1 MYRNDKSPHI
11 LNAASNLLGLCFVVL
26 TSLKFLKL
34 SERTYIDETVTIA
47 LVFFM
52 LSCILSFLSIR
63 GNIKPGGRSEAVAD
77 YLFLGGMMVLFITAI
92 LIIFNIIV

>member
-1 MYRNDKSPHI
+1 MSLNDKSPHI

-63 GNIKPGGRSEAVAD
+63 GNIKPGGRLEALAD
-77 YLFLGGMMVLFITAI
+77 YCFLGGMIVLFVTAL
-92 LIIFNIIV
+92 LIIFKVMV